1 MNVTGKLDKIGVS
14 IDKDSLESSLEE
26 MAVSLAFPV
35 KVSDVADI
43 EPLNGFAEVSFLGLQ
58 QEMIMVIHQAIGMND
73 NGKPFNS
80 KSYIFEEFFFV
91 AIVFEYVLATVATVD
106 KMIVGTGIFNT

>member
-1 MNVTGKLDKIGVS
+1 MNITGKLDKIVVS
-14 IDKDSLESSLEE
+14 IDKDSLESPLEE

-43 EPLNGFAEVSFLGLQ
+43 EPLNGFAEVGFLGLQ
-58 QEMIMVIHQAIGMND
+58 QEMIVVVHQAIGMND

-80 KSYIFEEFFFV
+80 KSHIFEEFFFV
-91 AIVFEYVLATVATVD
+91 ALVLEYLLAPIATVD
-106 KMIVGTGIFNT
+106 NMIVGAGIFDT